1 MEFEQLS
8 DEQLIQKIA
17 DGENILF
24 RELISRYQSKVYA
37 VAFKVANHPK
47 DAEDVAQEVFI
58 QIFRSLSQFKGDS
71 AFSTWIYRITM
82 NKALDLKRKQSR
94 SPSFEFDVPIEIPT
108 HRTPE
113 TELLQKEE
121 QELARRYLD
130 QLAENYR
137 EVVVLYYFHQL
148 SYTEIATRLDI
159 AIKTVESRLY
169 RAKQMIRQKNLE
181 TKHQSKEEPKH
192 ATFIR

>member
-1 MEFEQLS
+1 MDLEQLS
-8 DEQLIQKIA
+8 DEQLIQRIVK
-17 DGENILF
+17 GENQLY

-37 VAFKVANHPK
+37 VAFKVANHSK

-58 QIFRSLSQFKGDS
+58 QIFRSLTQFKGDS
-71 AFSTWIYRITM
+71 TFSTWIYRITM
-82 NKALDLKRKQSR
+82 NKALDLKRKQAR
-94 SPSFEFDVPIEIPT
+94 APSFELEIPNEIPT
-108 HRTPE
+108 HHTPE
-113 TELLQKEE
+113 SELLKKEE

-169 RAKQMIRQKNLE
+169 RAKQMIRQKNIE
-181 TKHQSKEEPKH
+181 TNHQSKEEPRH